1 MFKIQHGP
9 SCKLAIWVARSVKAC
24 LRTRTSPKIASSP
37 VWRHAL
43 LPPRNNGEHTKKG
56 ITCPIDDAHVDWQG
70 GGRVRACYDDAF
82 TDPGKPKSWYK
93 LNHSCRPNAALRM
106 ENNRICFFS
115 LRCIPKGEHI
125 TFRYSQQHS
134 DFPNA
139 WCDCE
144 PKSAHEPRGRDV

>member
-1 MFKIQHGP
+1 MQACNLGGEVCEGLFADENIAQNR
-9 SCKLAIWVARSVKAC
+9 LVARMETCV
-24 LRTRTSPKIASSP
+24 IASQKQ
-37 VWRHAL
+37 WRAHQERYN
-43 LPPRNNGEHTKKG
+43 LP
-56 ITCPIDDAHVDWQG
+56 DDAHVDWQG

-139 WCDCE
+139 WCDCV